1 MPQLDATSYHNRTLP
16 HTTIGRYLIPQLD
29 AASYHNWTLANTAIG
44 RYLMPQMDGDEFI
57 LSRGI
62 EPAIKE
68 ALADTPV
75 VCLLGPR
82 QCGKSTL
89 ARSLGGSRRYLSLD
103 DADLLAAATKD
114 PKGFIAQWQGDITLD
129 EIQRAPNLLL
139 TIKQVVDENRRPGRF
154 LLTGSANLLQ
164 LPHLPDSLAGR
175 MECIY
180 LHPLTEAEKGRTP
193 GEFLSRWLAKDLSE
207 NVVREE
213 PLWPSSLPG
222 RIVVGGYPEPQ
233 GRMPGR
239 ARQWHRQYL
248 GAVIERDVQDVAR
261 VRDSSEVLRLLG
273 ILAHQT
279 GNLLNTSSLANDL
292 NLDRQTVERYIAI
305 LERLFLIRRLLP
317 WHRNSAK
324 RLIKTPK
331 VHLVDSGLAASLSD
345 VSSLDWLAQRGKF
358 GHLLESFVLQQ
369 LIAQAGW
376 TDPDLRFWHYR
387 DKDQVEVDVVLTRG
401 SKVWGAEI
409 KASATLHHSDGNG
422 LRRLAAQSGSD
433 FQSGIIFY
441 DGSTILQLDGP
452 KILAVPIKLLWEW

>member
-1 MPQLDATSYHNRTLP
+1 MGGF
-16 HTTIGRYLIPQLD
+16 IGKNDDEY
-29 AASYHNWTLANTAIG
+29 YNWTLANATIG
-44 RYLMPQMDGDEFI
+44 RYPIPQMDGLDRM
-57 LSRGI
+57 LPRGI
-62 EPAIKE
+62 QSALNE
-68 ALADTPV
+68 AMTDTPV

-89 ARSLGGSRRYLSLD
+89 ARSLDPSRQYLSLD
-103 DADLLAAATKD
+103 DVDLLAAATRD

-129 EIQRAPNLLL
+129 EIQRAPDLLL
-139 TIKQVVDENRRPGRF
+139 TIKRAVDENRRPGRF

-175 MECIY
+175 MECLY
-180 LHPLTEAEKGRTP
+180 LHPLTEAEKSWNP
-193 GEFLSRWLAKDLSE
+193 GHFLSRWLANDLSDKRL
-207 NVVREE
+207 REDS
-213 PLWPSSLPG
+213 LAPSSLPG
-222 RIVVGGYPEPQ
+222 RIVAGGYPEPQ
-233 GRMPGR
+233 GRSPIR

-248 GAVIERDVQDVAR
+248 RSVIDRDVHDVAL
-261 VRDSSEVLRLLG
+261 VRDSEEVARLLEM
-273 ILAHQT
+273 LAHQT
-279 GNLLNTSSLANDL
+279 GNLLNTSSLSNDL
-292 NLDRQTVERYIAI
+292 KLDRQTVERYITV
-305 LERLFLIRRLLP
+305 LERLFLVRRLAP

-331 VHLVDSGLAASLSD
+331 IHLVDSGLASSLSGI
-345 VSSLDWLAQRGKF
+345 SSGDWLKRRDKF

-401 SKVWGAEI
+401 SKVWGVEI

-422 LRRLAAQSGSD
+422 LRRLATQTGND

-441 DGSTILQLDGP
+441 DGSSVLQLDGP
-452 KILAVPIKLLWEW
+452 KILAVPLKLLWEW